1 MFRGHQQIK
10 NKIKKPHRH
19 HHHHHHSNNNNHKP
33 NNQKIM
39 IVARVLSSSSSVL
52 LALLCLFTA
61 TSVVQSQE
69 VCSPLIVRGI
79 FNEGYI
85 TERKQC
91 DDVDFAKVEE
101 AIGSADVDRRRQLRS
116 SSPGHR
122 LLQVNCARIC
132 AGLPPG
138 GCVKYGCPGDYD
150 DDRRRALS
158 DEQGNGVDI
167 VVLDEDYFANL
178 ATTTTN
184 NNGGRNLE
192 TCGISEEDCIEY
204 KAKLYQLVLS
214 ALPDVKN
221 ECANLILSPSL
232 LQCIVMTDAPATR
245 R

>member
-1 MFRGHQQIK
+1 
-10 NKIKKPHRH
+10 
-19 HHHHHHSNNNNHKP
+19 
-33 NNQKIM
+33 
-39 IVARVLSSSSSVL
+39 VL
-52 LALLCLFTA
+52 LAVLCFLTV
-61 TSVVQSQE
+61 TVTVVQSQE
-69 VCSPLIVRGI
+69 ICSPLIVRGI

-85 TERKQC
+85 TDRKQC
-91 DDVDFAKVEE
+91 DDLDFSKVEE
-101 AIGSADVDRRRQLRS
+101 AVHSAEAIIVERRRLRS
-116 SSPGHR
+116 SSGPGHR
-122 LLQVNCARIC
+122 LLQINCARIC

-138 GCVKYGCPGDYD
+138 GCVQYGCPGDYD

-158 DEQGNGVDI
+158 VEEQDNGVDI

-184 NNGGRNLE
+184 NNGGRNLQ
-192 TCGISEEDCIEY
+192 TCGISEEQCIEY

-232 LQCIVMTDAPATR
+232 LQCIVMTAAPATTTTTSSPVTSPVTR